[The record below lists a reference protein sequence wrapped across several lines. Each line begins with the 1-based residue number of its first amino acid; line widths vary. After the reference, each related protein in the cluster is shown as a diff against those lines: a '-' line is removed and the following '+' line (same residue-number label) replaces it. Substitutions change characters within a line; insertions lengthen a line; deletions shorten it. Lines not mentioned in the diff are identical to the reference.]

1 MKNTPYVQFISVV
14 LAKVRK
20 KRHRSC
26 LLVLCKD
33 MEMSDRNWME
43 RDIKSNPGHLNLGT
57 PEWHQWEYLV
67 LKPVVG
73 AISTSETDLVRGHA
87 HM

>member
-1 MKNTPYVQFISVV
+1 MQARQGVPAQNPTGLLV
-14 LAKVRK
+14 LARVRK
-20 KRHRSC
+20 KRHRGC

-57 PEWHQWEYLV
+57 PEWHQGV
-67 LKPVVG
+67 
-73 AISTSETDLVRGHA
+73 ETCGGSNQHQ
-87 HM
+87 